1 MKEREIK
8 EKLQQ
13 GYIRTNIIFEIIGNP
28 KEYVENALN
37 EYMVNLKKEE
47 DIIVIHEEFEKV
59 EKQENYWSGFAEVEL
74 LAKGLEKFTWICFNY
89 MPASVEILEPEM
101 LSFEQN
107 SLTNWINDMLAKLHE
122 VSIVAQQ
129 VGSQN
134 KLMLQSINALIRNSI
149 LTCLD
154 AGFNTQKDIA
164 AKVGVDVK
172 DLDPVLE
179 AMIQEK
185 KINKDKNKYS
195 RVK

>member
-1 MKEREIK
+1 
-8 EKLQQ
+8 
-13 GYIRTNIIFEIIGNP
+13 
-28 KEYVENALN
+28 
-37 EYMVNLKKEE
+37 
-47 DIIVIHEEFEKV
+47 
-59 EKQENYWSGFAEVEL
+59 
-74 LAKGLEKFTWICFNY
+74 
-89 MPASVEILEPEM
+89 M